1 MNYSLTMRLTLLC
14 VSLSLSNCATG
25 PEPIDDSYCWLYHP
39 LITKKG
45 DAEKLAPVPKDQ
57 RLIILGNEQVYRQNC
72 SNGNRK

>member
-1 MNYSLTMRLTLLC
+1 MNYSLMLRLTLLC
-14 VSLSLSNCATG
+14 VSLSLSSCASMR
-25 PEPIDDSYCWLYHP
+25 PVDDSYCWLYHP

-72 SNGNRK
+72 PNGNRK